1 MFRENRVG
9 ASSTVHRELR
19 GTSLEIDVCS
29 LPRMATKTQ
38 VPGRSG
44 TSGQPCQA
52 SPKPLDPHFPGREA
66 DTQGKVCYEKERVV
80 ILTPNMHWLG
90 RRKRLYDL

>member
-1 MFRENRVG
+1 MG
-9 ASSTVHRELR
+9 ASSTVHRELQ
-19 GTSLEIDVCS
+19 GTSLEIDICN

-38 VPGRSG
+38 VPGRSR

-52 SPKPLDPHFPGREA
+52 SPSPWIHFPGREA

-80 ILTPNMHWLG
+80 VLTPNMHWLG
-90 RRKRLYDL
+90 RRKDCMIYEQK